1 MGKMAL
7 QGEHDMIQ
15 SVLIV
20 NLPPSL
26 HPSPKTTANNLNVK
40 PVLIDIMF

>member
-1 MGKMAL
+1 MGL
-7 QGEHDMIQ
+7 QSEHDMIQ

-26 HPSPKTTANNLNVK
+26 PPPQPQNNSK
-40 PVLIDIMF
+40 QT